1 MLFVEALEAVV
12 TLKQTIPEQISF
24 QLILSRSPEDFV
36 QGDNWPVVVKLK
48 MNSSSTMPLKKQ
60 RQYADFKYTGM

>member
-36 QGDNWPVVVKLK
+36 QGDN
-48 MNSSSTMPLKKQ
+48 
-60 RQYADFKYTGM
+60 